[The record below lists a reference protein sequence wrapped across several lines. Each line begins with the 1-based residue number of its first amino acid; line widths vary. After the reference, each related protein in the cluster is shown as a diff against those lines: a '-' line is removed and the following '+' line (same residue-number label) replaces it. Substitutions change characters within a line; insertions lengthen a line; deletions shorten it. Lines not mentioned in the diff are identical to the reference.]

1 MLSPL
6 PEQAVTGISL
16 DKTSLTL
23 PLNGHDTLTATV
35 TPDDATDQHLTW
47 TSSNEDVVEVRSGIV
62 AAKSTGTATITVA
75 STVWPDI
82 MATCDVTVTDEV
94 GPAVS
99 IEEMKLTRTAVS
111 MVEGGTNTD
120 VRLYAYAPFY
130 ATDLT
135 LEWSSSDTKVVTVE
149 PNGPEGEYFTS
160 YAKLTAVG
168 AGTAIVTATAKA
180 TGATAEVEVTVAKGP
195 LQPAASRLWVIR
207 WLLTAVENP
216 MLSFLTAFGSSVNR
230 HSRAMPV

>member
-1 MLSPL
+1 MKDDGTVPGPYEEFTYTFDVTDFYKTLTKGCFYVVAYDYAMNQCAFRVRL

-62 AAKSTGTATITVA
+62 AAKSTGTATITVT

-94 GPAVS
+94 GPTVS
-99 IEEMKLTRTAVS
+99 IEELKLTRTAVS

-135 LEWSSSDTKVVTVE
+135 LEWSSSDTKVVTV
-149 PNGPEGEYFTS
+149 G
-160 YAKLTAVG
+160 
-168 AGTAIVTATAKA
+168 
-180 TGATAEVEVTVAKGP
+180 VTVPKVNTS
-195 LQPAASRLWVIR
+195 PAMRSSRLWVPVQQLLPPPPRPPALLLR
-207 WLLTAVENP
+207 W
-216 MLSFLTAFGSSVNR
+216 R
-230 HSRAMPV
+230 